1 MLCRDGNGEKFFVY
15 SEKVRKEINISLV
28 EQAVEIWYLT
38 DFQKNCKL
46 DFEILPMGQEKIFF
60 KIVSLDKP
68 KSDTKEMTISEIEK
82 KLGHKVKIKNG

>member
-28 EQAVEIWYLT
+28 EQAVETWYLI

-46 DFEILPMGQEKIFF
+46 DFEMLPVGQEKIFF
-60 KIVSLDKP
+60 QIVSLNKP
-68 KSDTKEMTISEIEK
+68 KLDTKEMTISEIEK